1 MKNKKTLTMLLAV
14 SILFTGLLT
23 AQESKKDQ
31 ELFKKAK
38 TYIFQ
43 KDWDAAIKNLEV
55 LVKDFQQSEYLEESF
70 YWLGS
75 NNIGSLEQQLE
86 TKEKA
91 VGQLNILIDNHKL
104 SSWLD
109 DAKILRVELAEEL
122 VSNGLTQYRSFIN
135 GSILE
140 EELVSLEGLE
150 ELGTL
155 EEM

>member
-1 MKNKKTLTMLLAV
+1 MKNKKTLSLTLTMILVV
-14 SILFTGLLT
+14 SLMFTGPLT
-23 AQESKKDQ
+23 AQDTKKDQ

-55 LVKDFQQSEYLEESF
+55 LVKDFRQSDYLEESF
-70 YWLGS
+70 YWLGYSLDKLS

-91 VGQLNILIDNHKL
+91 VGKLNILIDNHQL

-109 DAKILRVELAEEL
+109 DAKILRVEIAEDL
-122 VSNGLTQYRSFIN
+122 VNEGLTQYRTFIN

-140 EELVSLEGLE
+140 EEL
-150 ELGTL
+150 GTL
-155 EEM
+155 E